1 MDKNKVSLV
10 KCANYDALQVQAAV
24 KEAVDLLGGIE
35 KFIKSGEK
43 VLLKPNLLT
52 DAEPEKGITT
62 HPEVVRAVIRLIKP
76 VTKDII
82 CGDGPS
88 VWGEKKDAERV
99 YRATGMKKVCEE
111 EGVELVFFTHPVI
124 KAGLP
129 LADWAFKADK
139 FVNIPKFK
147 THGYTVLTASLK
159 NLFGLI
165 VGMHKM
171 KVHLDNPRPR
181 MLSKVIVDI
190 YQARQPDL
198 NILDGIT
205 AMEGQGPGSAG
216 TLRKMGLVAA
226 SADGA
231 CLDMVLARLMQVPAM
246 DIPTN
251 KEVFERGL
259 GPRDLSCVEILGGAL
274 EDFVAE
280 GFQLPKSSVL
290 SKLPA
295 MPAIARHILTAFL
308 SSRPKPVGS
317 RCKLCGLCQKSCP
330 AGAITQTKSGIT
342 IDRIK
347 CILCLCCQEVC
358 PCGAIDIEK
367 GLLLRLLSRK
377 GGKDKNGTEGIRQSH

>member
-1 MDKNKVSLV
+1 MDKHKVSLV
-10 KCANYDALQVQAAV
+10 KCAGYDATQVQAAV
-24 KEAVDLLGGIE
+24 KSAVDLLGGIE
-35 KFIKSGEK
+35 KFIKPGEK

-52 DAEPEKGITT
+52 DSEPDKGITT

-99 YRATGMKKVCEE
+99 YNATGMTKVCQE
-111 EGVELVFFTHPVI
+111 EGVELVYFTHPVI
-124 KAGLP
+124 KKGLP
-129 LADWAFKADK
+129 LADWAFKVDK

-147 THGYTVLTASLK
+147 THSYTVLTAALK

-171 KVHLDNPRPR
+171 KIHFDNPRPW

-190 YQARQPDL
+190 YEMRQPDL
-198 NILDGIT
+198 NILDGVV
-205 AMEGQGPGSAG
+205 AMEGQGPGSGG
-216 TLRKMGLVAA
+216 TLKKMGLVAA
-226 SADGA
+226 SVDGA
-231 CLDMVLARLMQVPAM
+231 CLDMVLAGLMKVSGL

-251 KEVFERGL
+251 KEAFRRGL
-259 GPRDLSCVEILGGAL
+259 GPRDLASVDILGGTL
-274 EDFVAE
+274 DDFMPRD
-280 GFQLPKSSVL
+280 FKLPKSGLL
-290 SKLPA
+290 SKLPP
-295 MPAIARHILTAFL
+295 MPAVARDILTSFL
-308 SSRPKPVGS
+308 STRPVPVAS

-330 AGAITQTKSGIT
+330 AGAITQTKLGIK
-342 IDRIK
+342 IDRAK

-377 GGKDKNGTEGIRQSH
+377 GRKDKNGTKDIRQSH